1 MKSSSTK
8 RLFIS
13 LIITLFIFSVELAG
27 GIISNSL
34 ALLSDAGHVLTDSFA
49 IILSLIASI
58 ISRKP
63 SGKKATYG
71 YQKIGILAALINGVT
86 LVAIAT
92 MILIEGYNRLIN
104 PPEIKSDV
112 MLSIAIFGFFGN
124 LAMAII
130 LGHRHEDLNV
140 KSAWFHVIG
149 DAISSIGVIIAGLLI
164 KFTGWLFI
172 DPLMSWF
179 VGFVIIVG
187 GIKVVKESLL
197 VFLDFVPKGFDVNEV
212 VNLLK
217 SINGVEDVHDIHIW
231 SIGYGNPALSAHVV
245 VNVKLLSEADEIR
258 EQIERELKKIGIYH
272 SVLQIESFRCDRN
285 DLYCNLRQT

>member
-164 KFTGWLFI
+164 KFTGWLLI

>member
-130 LGHRHEDLNV
+130 LDHRHEDLNV

-164 KFTGWLFI
+164 KFTGWLLI

>member
-13 LIITLFIFSVELAG
+13 LIITLFIFSIELAG

-164 KFTGWLFI
+164 KFTGWLLI

-285 DLYCNLRQT
+285 DLYCNFRQT